1 MKKSKKRTV
10 QQLLERRVSLLLSI
24 MPPKKVEAKTPKAVS
39 KPAGKVNSTKTGT
52 TKQGTT
58 SKASPT
64 TIKPTDKKKE
74 EVTPVTAAIEVE
86 NMPVKQLGKV
96 LAPDPEVNWCKS
108 GKWPCLL
115 DPSTTAGTFLRYR
128 DTNYLQ
134 AVSPKEM
141 ESERIRK
148 ALLGGLRFG
157 KPLVIDLGEI
167 DRFDMIT
174 TQINRVQEGLM
185 EKILNKS
192 ILQVENFETLVK
204 DEDGDEYKPD
214 KFTGGMADQFV
225 FLVIIAGE
233 VPPPDA
239 SNKMFYILVN

>member
-1 MKKSKKRTV
+1 
-10 QQLLERRVSLLLSI
+10 
-24 MPPKKVEAKTPKAVS
+24 MPPKKVETKTSKPAA
-39 KPAGKVNSTKTGT
+39 KPAGKLNSTKTGA
-52 TKQGTT
+52 TKQGSTSKTT
-58 SKASPT
+58 S
-64 TIKPTDKKKE
+64 KPTDKKKE
-74 EVTPVTAAIEVE
+74 EAAPVKAAIEVE
-86 NMPVKQLGKV
+86 SMPIKQLGKV
-96 LAPDPEVNWCKS
+96 LAPDPGHNWCKS

-128 DTNYLQ
+128 DTNFLQ

-141 ESERIRK
+141 EADRIRK
-148 ALLGGLRFG
+148 ALLGGLRYG

-174 TQINRVQEGLM
+174 TQINNIQDGLM

-204 DEDGDEYKPD
+204 EEDGDEYKPD

>member
-1 MKKSKKRTV
+1 
-10 QQLLERRVSLLLSI
+10 
-24 MPPKKVEAKTPKAVS
+24 MP
-39 KPAGKVNSTKTGT
+39 
-52 TKQGTT
+52 
-58 SKASPT
+58 
-64 TIKPTDKKKE
+64 I
-74 EVTPVTAAIEVE
+74 
-86 NMPVKQLGKV
+86 KQLGKV
-96 LAPDPEVNWCKS
+96 LAPDPGHNWCKS

-128 DTNYLQ
+128 DTNFLQ

-141 ESERIRK
+141 EADRIRK
-148 ALLGGLRFG
+148 ALLGGLRYG

-174 TQINRVQEGLM
+174 TQINNIQDGLM

-204 DEDGDEYKPD
+204 EEDGDEYKPD